1 MLDSYETETGDFSL
15 ALNRIVAKIQAVS
28 DALEL
33 AGSENPGFY
42 GGDSLTGFGVILAE
56 AVADL
61 EVISTRLYGDGRTAD
76 PIRCTAAPAVVEKTS
91 VSTGL

>member
-1 MLDSYETETGDFSL
+1 MLDSYETETGDFAL
-15 ALNRIVAKIQAVS
+15 AINRVTAKVQAVS

-42 GGDSLTGFGVILAE
+42 GGDALTGFGLVLGE
-56 AVADL
+56 VVADL
-61 EVISTRLYGDGRTAD
+61 ETIGARLYGDGRTAD
-76 PIRCTAAPAVVEKTS
+76 PVRCTAKAEVEKTS